1 MIDFQSIFRDP
12 RWQRVRFKGTAP
24 HSLYVK
30 QADDGKVAVL
40 VALRTRANGDW
51 TLSKGALEFMVS
63 AEREGRLVQA
73 HIVLVDNAWVV
84 VTAASAGEVQTRIGN
99 TAPSAGPWGDFYWVD
114 AALKPVADF
123 RSSGADDKAPF

>member
-63 AEREGRLVQA
+63 RSARDVLSKLISYSWTMRGLWLLPLVPA
-73 HIVLVDNAWVV
+73 KSRC
-84 VTAASAGEVQTRIGN
+84 ASATQRLALGRGVISIG
-99 TAPSAGPWGDFYWVD
+99 
-114 AALKPVADF
+114 
-123 RSSGADDKAPF
+123 